1 MQNLFFSAYGQ
12 PLIICD
18 SADFSSDSMARG
30 AGLDGAADSKSGILS
45 AWLRLDGGNGSALR
59 ILNSAGDSL
68 IFLRRATDNLIGI
81 GADNS
86 TSTEILLLLSDT
98 AYTAGATW
106 LHILASW
113 NLATAAA
120 HLYINDVED
129 LAAGPTLTDDTIDYT
144 VADWVSG
151 TSMDGCLAEVYF
163 APGQFLDFSVV
174 TNRRKFVSSYLKPVY
189 LGTDGSLP
197 TGTAP
202 IVYFHLADAEA
213 VADFATNRGTG
224 GDFTI
229 TGTLA
234 TGSTS
239 PSD

>member
-1 MQNLFFSAYGQ
+1 MQNLLFAAYGQ
-12 PLIICD
+12 PLVICD
-18 SADFSSDSMARG
+18 SADFSSDRMDRG

-45 AWLRLDGGNGSALR
+45 AWVRLDGGDGGALR
-59 ILNSAGDSL
+59 VLNSTGDTL
-68 IFLRRATDNLIGI
+68 LLLRRTDNLIGI
-81 GADNS
+81 GAENS
-86 TSTEILLLLSDT
+86 INTEILLLLSDT
-98 AYTAGATW
+98 AYTASATW

-120 HLYINDVED
+120 HLYISDVED

-144 VADWVSG
+144 VADWAVG
-151 TSMDGCLAEVYF
+151 VSMDGCLAEVYF
-163 APGQFLDFSVV
+163 APGQYLDFSVV
-174 TNRRKFVSSYLKPVY
+174 TNRRKFVSSALKPVY

-213 VADFATNRGTG
+213 VANFATNRGTG
-224 GDFTI
+224 GDFSI

-239 PSD
+239 PSG